1 MLTVGKR
8 GLLAWP
14 GMRALS
20 RLCHWE
26 WKGGKPIFRPDWE
39 GMGSGGEMRS
49 ENEVGLARLGCLPG
63 LLPGGAGELGDID
76 RIHREGHKREKRAG
90 AGRREGVHHKSWCSQ
105 YPLSWP

>member
-1 MLTVGKR
+1 MLAAGMR

-20 RLCHWE
+20 RLCH
-26 WKGGKPIFRPDWE
+26 IFRPDWE

-49 ENEVGLARLGCLPG
+49 ENEVALAHLGCFPG

-76 RIHREGHKREKRAG
+76 RIHREGHKEDNQAGRAG
-90 AGRREGVHHKSWCSQ
+90 VRGVHHKSWCSQ
-105 YPLSWP
+105 YSLGWS